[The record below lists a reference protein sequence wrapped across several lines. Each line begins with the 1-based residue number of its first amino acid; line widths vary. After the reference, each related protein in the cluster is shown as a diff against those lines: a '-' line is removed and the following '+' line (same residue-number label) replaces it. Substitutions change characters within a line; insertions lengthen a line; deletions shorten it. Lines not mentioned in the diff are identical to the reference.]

1 MTDPLG
7 ANEPAGSGWASMPL
21 ENERRDQLLSQTMS
35 LNHEDVYSSEL
46 PALIEALLLAAPG
59 MVTINELAAAAGFDV
74 APVEAALVAL
84 SDARGRGWV
93 LQRHG
98 KRVQLATAPKYA
110 NHVRRLLGFEREARL
125 SAAALETLAIIAYQ
139 QPITRTAIEA
149 VRGVDSSAV
158 LATLLTRALIE
169 NEQRSDV
176 PGQPFEYWTSPAFLQ
191 HFGIRSLDELPPL
204 PAQEGSNLAEVLSE
218 TVDESDRPNPTLE
231 IIGASLSSVS
241 AGGELPDP
249 GHGGG

>member
-1 MTDPLG
+1 MDSNNDFVIDTTFSPLAQLVIPG
-7 ANEPAGSGWASMPL
+7 AEPGHGLSD
-21 ENERRDQLLSQTMS
+21 DQIAHMIS
-35 LNHEDVYSSEL
+35 
-46 PALIEALLLAAPG
+46 ALLFVSEEAPT
-59 MVTINELAAAAGFDV
+59 VNELAAGAELAPADIKRGLDV
-74 APVEAALVAL
+74 LASQDRGLVM
-84 SDARGRGWV
+84 
-93 LQRHG
+93 QRHG
-98 KRVQLATAPKYA
+98 DRVSLATSP
-110 NHVRRLLGFEREARL
+110 RFSRQIRQFLGLDREAKL
-125 SAAALETLAIIAYQ
+125 SSPALETLAIIAYQ

-218 TVDESDRPNPTLE
+218 TVAESDRPNPALE